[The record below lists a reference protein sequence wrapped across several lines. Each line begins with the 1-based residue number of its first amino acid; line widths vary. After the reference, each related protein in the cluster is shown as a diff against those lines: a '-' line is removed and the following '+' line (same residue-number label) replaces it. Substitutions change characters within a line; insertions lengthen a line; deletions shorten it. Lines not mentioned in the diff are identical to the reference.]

1 MEFTNVVL
9 LVGGASIASAALT
22 FLAVS
27 IYFTNRENR
36 RVNSTTSSSTAS
48 TTRESLLDGGTFSD
62 FI

>member
-9 LVGGASIASAALT
+9 LVGGASIASATLT
-22 FLAVS
+22 FLVVS
-27 IYFTNRENR
+27 IYFTNREK

-48 TTRESLLDGGTFSD
+48 TTRESLLDGGTFGD